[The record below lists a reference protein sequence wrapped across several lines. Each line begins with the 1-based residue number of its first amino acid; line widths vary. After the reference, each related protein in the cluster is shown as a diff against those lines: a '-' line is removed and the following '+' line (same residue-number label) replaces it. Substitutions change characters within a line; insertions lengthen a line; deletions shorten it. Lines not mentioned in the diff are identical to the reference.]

1 MDRKRNQIRINR
13 VDLFWGVPYIHI
25 ECLSSDTNSLEVLV
39 LGTPLHGS
47 PKGQFGRLD
56 IDILGVRYN
65 VNCM

>member
-1 MDRKRNQIRINR
+1 MHQIKIDN
-13 VDLFWGVPYIHI
+13 VDLFGGVPYIHNI

-56 IDILGVRYN
+56 RHPGSLYNSN